1 MKGDDDD
8 DDNSSSE
15 APIPKSLDTVFIT
28 KDALYA
34 AIILYSKETG
44 HSVKPDSS
52 VNNKTR
58 VAYVCSVAK
67 GCEVGLIPSFL
78 LCFHYYPCALCNHL
92 YNGFSFVSMQEKQ
105 RMAGV

>member
-1 MKGDDDD
+1 MKGDDD

-15 APIPKSLDTVFIT
+15 APIPPSLDSVFIT

-34 AIILYSKETG
+34 AVILYCKETG

-58 VAYVCSVAK
+58 MCVVLQKDVRE
-67 GCEVGLIPSFL
+67 GSFPL
-78 LCFHYYPCALCNHL
+78 FYYAFIYYPCALCNHL
-92 YNGFSFVSMQEKQ
+92 YNGFSFVSMREKQ

>member
-1 MKGDDDD
+1 MKGDDD
-8 DDNSSSE
+8 DDNSSSSE
-15 APIPKSLDTVFIT
+15 APIPPSLDSVFIT

-34 AIILYSKETG
+34 AVILYCKETG

-67 GCEVGLIPSFL
+67 GCEGGSFPLFL
-78 LCFHYYPCALCNHL
+78 LCFHLL
-92 YNGFSFVSMQEKQ
+92 SMCSLQSLI
-105 RMAGV
+105 